1 MSEHL
6 NIEKSELKN
15 YTLKN
20 LPPYQYMPNPVANH
34 TQDWT
39 ITRVSVIIPAFNA
52 FDTIPQTLMSI
63 AMQEDIHEIETI
75 IVDDHSTEGTY
86 DEICEIFSKFMKIK
100 LIRLE
105 KGLGPGGARQV
116 GFDHADG
123 LMVTA
128 IDADDCFCRPDAIS
142 SLLRCMIEKD
152 QDVVIGQFLEQNEQ
166 GWLHIH
172 NCEMV

>member
-6 NIEKSELKN
+6 NIDQKELKN
-15 YTLKN
+15 YKLHN
-20 LPPYQYMPNPVANH
+20 LPPYQYRPNPVANH

-52 FDTIPQTLMSI
+52 FDTISQTLMSI
-63 AMQEDIHEIETI
+63 AMQEDIDEIETI

-86 DEICEIFSKFMKIK
+86 DEICEMFSQFMKIK

-116 GFDHADG
+116 GFDHAVG
-123 LMVTA
+123 QMVTA

-142 SLLRCMIEKD
+142 QMLRCMIEKD
-152 QDVVIGQFLEQNEQ
+152 QDVVVAQFLEQNEQ
-166 GWLHIH
+166 GWLHVH